1 MANVGVHLSQ
11 VLHLFVQQFQHPIG
25 QHVHLVCHTRQTLG
39 RVPLRILQGLR
50 ALPRLEVVPLAVG
63 RQLVEVLVAVSQ
75 LFPGLGDPLLEQL
88 RHLHT
93 QLVLRHLCVCEREGC
108 EEHAPI
114 SYACA
119 SNSAM
124 TCISTPKSA
133 LILADSSLLRGLL
146 YPSPGRLPSVLP
158 HAVPLIPGLLQP

>member
-25 QHVHLVCHTRQTLG
+25 QHVHLVGHTRQTLG

-75 LFPGLGDPLLEQL
+75 LLPGLGDPLLEQL

-119 SNSAM
+119 SNLRALFPLA
-124 TCISTPKSA
+124 TPKSA
-133 LILADSSLLRGLL
+133 LILADSSLLYR
-146 YPSPGRLPSVLP
+146 RLPSVLP